1 MSQYAMVHWLLFF
14 YIYCFLGW
22 CFESAYVSLKSRKLV
37 NRGFMR
43 GPFLP
48 LYGSGALLMYVVSY
62 PFQDDI
68 VLTYIA
74 GFIGATVLEY
84 VTGALMEH
92 LFKVRYWDYSK
103 QPLNIHGY
111 ICLGSSVAW
120 GFLTIF
126 MTRVIHKPIERFVM
140 SIPHQVLSY
149 VTLVI
154 TIYMVADFTLSF
166 KAALDLRDILIKMEK
181 AKEEMERIQRRL
193 DVIAAFNN
201 EEKELKK
208 QKREQQFRDEVAELR
223 ARFNVYMENRAR
235 YKESLDFY
243 KRDMIRNNPLVS
255 TKFKDTLEE
264 LKNAV
269 ANRKEKGAH

>member
-1 MSQYAMVHWLLFF
+1 
-14 YIYCFLGW
+14 
-22 CFESAYVSLKSRKLV
+22 
-37 NRGFMR
+37 
-43 GPFLP
+43 
-48 LYGSGALLMYVVSY
+48 
-62 PFQDDI
+62 
-68 VLTYIA
+68 
-74 GFIGATVLEY
+74 
-84 VTGALMEH
+84 
-92 LFKVRYWDYSK
+92 
-103 QPLNIHGY
+103 
-111 ICLGSSVAW
+111 VAW

-126 MTRVIHKPIERFVM
+126 MTRVIHKPIERFVL

-154 TIYMVADFTLSF
+154 TIYVVADFTLSF

-223 ARFNVYMENRAR
+223 AKFNVYMENISR

-269 ANRKEKGAH
+269 ANRKEKGTR